1 MRIFM
6 TGANGFVGTNICRN
20 LVKEGFQVTAL
31 VRGKGK
37 HLPGEVSRVI
47 GESTK
52 PGKWQES
59 VAGYDVLINL
69 AGASIFKR
77 WNKEYKQ
84 LLRDSRMLTT
94 RNLVEAIPK
103 ETGPKMALLSTS
115 AVGYY
120 GSRGDEELDE
130 NALAGDD
137 FLAKL
142 ALDWENEAFKARE
155 KGVRVVTTRFGIV
168 LGHDGGALEQMTMPF
183 RFFVGGPLGNGRQWF
198 SWIHIED
205 LIAAALFIIS
215 RPDIDGAVNFTAP
228 NPIRNKDLAKA
239 MGNVMHR
246 PSFMP
251 APGFMIK
258 LLMGE
263 LGSVILNGQRVL
275 PGVLQSKGFNFNF
288 PDIKTALRNLL
299 AEQGPPN
306 QA

>member
-6 TGANGFVGTNICRN
+6 TGANGFVGTNLCRN

-31 VRGKGK
+31 IRGKGK
-37 HLPGEVSRVI
+37 HLPGEVSRVM

-59 VAGYDVLINL
+59 VAGHDVLINL

-94 RNLVEAIPK
+94 KNLVEAIPK
-103 ETGPKMALLSTS
+103 ESGPKMALLSTS

-130 NALAGDD
+130 KALAGDD

-142 ALDWENEAFKARE
+142 AIDWESEAFKARE
-155 KGVRVVTTRFGIV
+155 KGVRVVITRFGIV
-168 LGHDGGALEQMTMPF
+168 LGHDGGALEQMAMPF
-183 RFFVGGPLGNGRQWF
+183 RFFVGGPLGKGRQWF

-205 LIAAALFIIS
+205 LIAAALFIIT

-239 MGNVMHR
+239 IGTVMHR

-288 PDIKTALRNLL
+288 PDIKTALQNLL
-299 AEQGPPN
+299 AEQGALN